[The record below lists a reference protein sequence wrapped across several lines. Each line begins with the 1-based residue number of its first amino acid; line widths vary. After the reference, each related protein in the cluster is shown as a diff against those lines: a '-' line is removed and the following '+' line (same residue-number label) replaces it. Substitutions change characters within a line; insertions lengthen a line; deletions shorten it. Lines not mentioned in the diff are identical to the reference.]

1 MNKMIVSNCKKCG
14 ALITNLDLIF
24 DGNCVMCGPGVV
36 YKTSVPP
43 VGLMPRFIWEER
55 RMTAISE
62 AMARYIAAYK
72 AIPQEWIDEYNEL
85 AKNKAGRG

>member
-1 MNKMIVSNCKKCG
+1 
-14 ALITNLDLIF
+14 
-24 DGNCVMCGPGVV
+24 
-36 YKTSVPP
+36 
-43 VGLMPRFIWEER
+43 MPRFIWEER